1 MGSATIIQD
10 DTGHVCV
17 RRFDV
22 RIWYHAPFYHLYQAV
37 AERRSNEGKDATFDL
52 QTMQTDGGKKTP
64 ISIAPHEAS
73 ADYVKVPLIHIY
85 IHQHDAMELELP
97 DNQIPVQ
104 PVEMITGQ
112 MYTDPAKSELP
123 DTQKQHQRAVTTDM
137 SASQI
142 SDLSP
147 IPQTSTPLPKY

>member
-1 MGSATIIQD
+1 
-10 DTGHVCV
+10 
-17 RRFDV
+17 
-22 RIWYHAPFYHLYQAV
+22 
-37 AERRSNEGKDATFDL
+37 
-52 QTMQTDGGKKTP
+52 MQTDGGKKTP

-73 ADYVKVPLIHIY
+73 ADYVKVPFIHIY